1 MIVVGQECV
10 DAQFSFDQG
19 ETSHHCIELLYWIG
33 RTKRT
38 VSFLKPILPADQ
50 NGFRRVLFGGLCQR
64 RTLIGHE
71 NGILEYR
78 KNDNHLRSVF
88 SQNLINST
96 RDRTRKYCVTD
107 DVILISGGEKCDKA
121 RNRKLEILTCINAN
135 EQQLTK
141 HACPTLLPIDIYE
154 DQNLL
159 YLGQNKILLLGGS
172 PNCEKCGNSSILNDE
187 KISYN
192 FKCVDGKFCT
202 AGYPNCN
209 GWNYPINAGKL
220 TFEGTI
226 SSRKDNVTWKEI
238 KSSNT
243 SRLSSIAFKMKNYVY
258 VAGGKS
264 CTGNT
269 IFSVERLNLISQCW
283 EQTEYRIPIELNSKH
298 ISVVLSKDES
308 EAIIFGCKCFA
319 CRNYNCNHIMT
330 FDETKGFSFVKDK
343 YISTQILC
351 SYSNYVSIVQ

>member
-1 MIVVGQECV
+1 M

-19 ETSHHCIELLYWIG
+19 ETSHHCIELLYWI
-33 RTKRT
+33 RKTQRI

-50 NGFRRVLFGGLCQR
+50 NEFRRVLFGGLCQR
-64 RTLIGHE
+64 RILIGHE
-71 NGILEYR
+71 NGILEFR
-78 KNDNHLRSVF
+78 TNDNQLRSVF
-88 SQNLINST
+88 SHNLINST

-107 DVILISGGEKCDKA
+107 DVIVICGGEKCDNV
-121 RNRKLEILTCINAN
+121 RNRKLEILTFLNAN

-141 HACPTLLPIDIYE
+141 RACPSLLPIDIYE

-159 YLGQNKILLLGGS
+159 WLGQNKILLLGGS
-172 PNCEKCGNSSILNDE
+172 GHCEKCGNNSIIDDE
-187 KISYN
+187 KICCN

-202 AGYPNCN
+202 ANYPTCN
-209 GWNYPINAGKL
+209 GWTYPINAGKL

-226 SSRKDNVTWKEI
+226 SSCKDNVTWKEI
-238 KSSNT
+238 NSSIT
-243 SRLSSIAFKMKNYVY
+243 PRLSFISFKMKNYVY

-264 CTGNT
+264 YAGNT

>member
-1 MIVVGQECV
+1 MIVVGQECM

-19 ETSHHCIELLYWIG
+19 ETFHHCIELLYWISKTQ
-33 RTKRT
+33 RI

-64 RTLIGHE
+64 RILIGHE

-107 DVILISGGEKCDKA
+107 DVILICGGDKCDKA
-121 RNRKLEILTCINAN
+121 RNRKLEILTFINADD
-135 EQQLTK
+135 QQLTK
-141 HACPTLLPIDIYE
+141 LACPTLLPFDINE
-154 DQNLL
+154 DHNLL

-172 PNCEKCGNSSILNDE
+172 RHCEKCGKDYIINDE
-187 KISYN
+187 KISYH
-192 FKCVDGKFCT
+192 FKCVDGKFCN
-202 AGYPNCN
+202 A
-209 GWNYPINAGKL
+209 NYPINTGKL

-226 SSRKDNVTWKEI
+226 SSGNDNVAWKEI
-238 KSSNT
+238 KSSST

-283 EQTEYRIPIELNSKH
+283 EQTDYCIPIEVNAKH
-298 ISVVLSKDES
+298 ISVALNKDES
-308 EAIIFGCKCFA
+308 EAIIFECKCFV
-319 CRNYNCNHIMT
+319 CRKYDCNPIII

-343 YISTQILC
+343 DISTKILYSYTNYIS
-351 SYSNYVSIVQ
+351 IVE